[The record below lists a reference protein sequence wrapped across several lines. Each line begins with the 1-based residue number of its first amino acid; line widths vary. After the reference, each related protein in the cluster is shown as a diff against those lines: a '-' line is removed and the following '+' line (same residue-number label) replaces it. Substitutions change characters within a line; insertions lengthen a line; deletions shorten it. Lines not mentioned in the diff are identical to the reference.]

1 MSQYFK
7 GEITNRS
14 IYGMNTSVIERYYN
28 QKIEKISKIKEQVSE
43 IKLTPPDIVPN
54 TREIG
59 LDEIN
64 NLNTHIISTP
74 TQTKGF
80 SNDKL

>member
-1 MSQYFK
+1 
-7 GEITNRS
+7 
-14 IYGMNTSVIERYYN
+14 MNTSVIERYYN

-64 NLNTHIISTP
+64 NLNTHIISNP